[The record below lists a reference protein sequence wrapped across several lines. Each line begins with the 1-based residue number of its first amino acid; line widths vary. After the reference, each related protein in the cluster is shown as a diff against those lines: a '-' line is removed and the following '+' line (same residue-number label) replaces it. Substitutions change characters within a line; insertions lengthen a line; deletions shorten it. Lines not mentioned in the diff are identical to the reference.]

1 MFRSI
6 AHSARLLRAV
16 WGLARYDVLAP
27 HEIDDVV
34 PRGLKTIG
42 RLSRLTQSRRLR
54 NQPLEERLTQ
64 ALGNLGPTYIKLGQ
78 LLATRG
84 DVVGPEVAKA
94 LSVLQ
99 DRLPPFAMEEARQIL
114 ERELNAPVESLFVS
128 LSAPVA
134 AASVAQVHRGVVH
147 TQTETPE
154 GPKTEE
160 KAVAVKILRPHI
172 QRIFQKEL
180 DAFAWG
186 ARQLERFYPASRRL
200 EPVQLIKTLAASVRL
215 EMDLRM
221 EGAAASELAENTSGD
236 TTFHVPEVDWRRT
249 SKRVLTTAWVDG
261 VGLGDTE
268 RLDRDGFDR
277 AALGDLV
284 VHTFLTQA
292 LRDGLFHADMHQ
304 GNLFARKEV
313 DNNGKDQLGLLAV
326 DFGIMGRLDIATRRY
341 LAEILFGFM
350 MRDYVRVARAHFEA
364 GYVSHEY
371 PLADFALALRAIGEP
386 MYGQLA
392 DDISMARLLT
402 QLFETTETFDMHLQP
417 QLVLLQKTMVVV
429 EGVARDL
436 NPSLNMWEVARPA
449 VEAFMSRT
457 IGPEAWANDA
467 VEGAAT
473 MARIMA
479 HAPET
484 LEKIE
489 RAANL
494 VTEMT
499 EDGGLKLHPE
509 TAKAIAEAQ
518 VARGRVGRTAIW
530 IAAGALTVLAIG
542 SL

>member
-1 MFRSI
+1 MFQSVR
-6 AHSARLLRAV
+6 HSYRLFRAV

-27 HEIDDVV
+27 HEVDAYV
-34 PRGLKTIG
+34 PRGLKTLG
-42 RLSRLTQSRRLR
+42 WLSRFTQSRSVR
-54 NQPLEERLTQ
+54 NQPLEQRLTQ
-64 ALGNLGPTYIKLGQ
+64 ALGDLGPTYIKLGQ

-99 DRLPPFAMEEARQIL
+99 DRLPPFPMEEARAIL
-114 ERELNAPVESLFVS
+114 GQEFDQPVDALFVS
-128 LSAPVA
+128 LSEPVA
-134 AASVAQVHRGVVH
+134 AASVAQVHKGIVR
-147 TQTETPE
+147 QMEETPD
-154 GPKTEE
+154 GPRQRERV
-160 KAVAVKILRPHI
+160 VAVKVLRPRI

-180 DAFAWG
+180 EAFAWG
-186 ARQLERFYPASRRL
+186 ARQLERFSRASRRL
-200 EPVQLIKTLAASVRL
+200 EPVRLIKTLSDSVRL

-221 EGAAASELAENTSGD
+221 EGAAATEIAENTTRD
-236 TTFHVPEVDWRRT
+236 ETFQVPTVDWQRT
-249 SKRVLTTAWVDG
+249 SKRVLTTAWIDG
-261 VGLGDTE
+261 VRLGDNK
-268 RLDRDGFDR
+268 RLQQEGFDLS
-277 AALGDLV
+277 ALGNLI
-284 VHTFLTQA
+284 VHTFLTHA

-304 GNLFARKEV
+304 GNLFARLDPVNDGPSQMK
-313 DNNGKDQLGLLAV
+313 LMAV
-326 DFGIMGRLDIATRRY
+326 DFGIMGRLDVATRRY

-350 MRDYVRVARAHFEA
+350 VRDYVRVARAHFDA
-364 GYVSHEY
+364 GYVSSEF
-371 PLADFALALRAIGEP
+371 PLEDFALALRAIGEP
-386 MYGQLA
+386 LFGQLA
-392 DDISMARLLT
+392 EEISMARLLT
-402 QLFETTETFDMHLQP
+402 QLFETTDAFDMHLQP

-436 NPSLNMWEVARPA
+436 NPTLNMWEVARPA
-449 VEAFMSRT
+449 VEDFMSRS

-499 EDGGLKLHPE
+499 EAGGVKLHPD

-518 VARGRVGRTAIW
+518 VQRGRAGRAAIW
-530 IAAGALTVLAIG
+530 IAAGALTILAIG